1 MDGIEKLED
10 VIFVAATNRPDMID
24 QALMRPGRLDSIVY
38 VPLPD
43 FDTRKEILHL
53 NLSKKPLEDDVN
65 IEALA
70 SKTSGYSGAE
80 VVAVCQE
87 AALLALEEDIDAT
100 CIEDARDLWVCR
112 ELVRN
117 LDAAAPSPPPP
128 LPPKAKQRGPPP
140 RPPSRPQGG
149 YLSDDEDPGLA
160 AKPLEHGDFVHIP
173 AKTSLTN
180 HDCNISFV

>member
-1 MDGIEKLED
+1 MSNLFEFALTQVELRQCGKSHGMYLPPSALRTTIEKSPLVE
-10 VIFVAATNRPDMID
+10 
-24 QALMRPGRLDSIVY
+24 RL
-38 VPLPD
+38 
-43 FDTRKEILHL
+43 RQRE
-53 NLSKKPLEDDVN
+53 
-65 IEALA
+65 
-70 SKTSGYSGAE
+70 TSPRE
-80 VVAVCQE
+80 R
-87 AALLALEEDIDAT
+87 D
-100 CIEDARDLWVCR
+100 DARDLWVCR